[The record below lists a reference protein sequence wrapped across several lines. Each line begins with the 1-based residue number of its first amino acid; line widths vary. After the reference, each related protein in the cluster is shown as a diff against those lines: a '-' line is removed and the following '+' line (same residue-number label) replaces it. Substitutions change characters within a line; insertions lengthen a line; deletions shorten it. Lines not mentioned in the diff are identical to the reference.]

1 MDKAELDKTFHNML
15 VFESIDM
22 LKEDLKLTKAL
33 EVVKA
38 LRASSFLEVRRLKV
52 NFLVWDF
59 LDFIA
64 QQFERVYIFLCL
76 RIRF

>member
-1 MDKAELDKTFHNML
+1 ML

-38 LRASSFLEVRRLKV
+38 LRASSFLEVRSLKV
-52 NFLVWDF
+52 NFL
-59 LDFIA
+59 I
-64 QQFERVYIFLCL
+64 
-76 RIRF
+76 

>member
-52 NFLVWDF
+52 NFLIWDF
-59 LDFIA
+59 LDFIV
-64 QQFERVYIFLCL
+64 QQFEKVYIFLCL
-76 RIRF
+76 KIRF